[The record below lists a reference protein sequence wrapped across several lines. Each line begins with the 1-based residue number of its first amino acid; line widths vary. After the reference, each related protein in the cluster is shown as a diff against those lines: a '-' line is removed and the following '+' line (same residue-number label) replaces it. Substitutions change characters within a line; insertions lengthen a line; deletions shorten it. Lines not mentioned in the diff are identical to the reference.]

1 MMGYLKT
8 AIEVMMACFAVI
20 GFYSLSRML
29 AMRLYGSRRLV
40 LAVEILTEEALC
52 EAEDAIRDALSQFL
66 LVPSGRVCV
75 LTTEQWQRDPT
86 LVALV
91 HKYGVEVRVIAAD
104 EI

>member
-1 MMGYLKT
+1 MGYLKT

-20 GFYSLSRML
+20 GFYSMARML
-29 AMRLYGSRRLV
+29 AQRLYGSRRLV

-66 LVPSGRVCV
+66 LVPSGRICV
-75 LTTEQWQRDPT
+75 LTTDEWVADPM

-91 HKYGVEVRVIAAD
+91 RKYGVEVRVIATD

>member
-1 MMGYLKT
+1 MGYLKT

-20 GFYSLSRML
+20 GFYSMARML

-75 LTTEQWQRDPT
+75 LTTDEWQADPT
-86 LVALV
+86 LVALTQ
-91 HKYGVEVRVIAAD
+91 KYGVEVRVIAAD
-104 EI
+104 ET